1 MLLSREKINH
11 LSKLIINGL
20 EEEEDTVRLLAEQ
33 NEVRLQIVKIITD
46 ELKIDDVV
54 DEEVRK
60 MLNSYSKKLKEGSS
74 EWEVLYRKHYEE
86 EMKKRRAF

>member
-11 LSKLIINGL
+11 LSKLIVNGL
-20 EEEEDTVRLLAEQ
+20 EEEDTVRLLAEQ
-33 NEVRLQIVKIITD
+33 NEVRLQIVKIMTD
-46 ELKIDDVV
+46 ELKIDDIV

-60 MLNSYSKKLKEGSS
+60 MLNSYLKKLKEGSN

>member
-11 LSKLIINGL
+11 LSKLIVNGL
-20 EEEEDTVRLLAEQ
+20 EKEDAVDLLVEQ
-33 NEVRLQIVKIITD
+33 NDVRLQIVRIITD
-46 ELKIDDVV
+46 ELKIDDIV

-60 MLNSYSKKLKEGSS
+60 VLNSYSKKLKEGSS